1 VQEDKGKPSVE
12 LGSKDK
18 VW

>member
-1 VQEDKGKPSVE
+1 VQADKGKPSVE
-12 LGSKDK
+12 LGSSDK